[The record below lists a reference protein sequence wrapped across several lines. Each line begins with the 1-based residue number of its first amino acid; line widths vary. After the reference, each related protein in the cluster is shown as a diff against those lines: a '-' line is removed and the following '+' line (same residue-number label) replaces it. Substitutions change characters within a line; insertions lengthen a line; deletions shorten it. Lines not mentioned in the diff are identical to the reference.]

1 MQDLRW
7 EYLEV
12 YIAGHD
18 WADSTGATGELP
30 VVPVGGYSHVNS
42 NELLDDLGSVGWEL
56 IGAVPGH
63 ISGTYK
69 LFLKRPFAD
78 DEDDGEAGDEA

>member
-12 YIAGHD
+12 YIAGQD
-18 WADSTGATGELP
+18 WADSTGDTGTLP
-30 VVPVGGYSHVNS
+30 VVAVGGYSHVNT

-56 IGAVPGH
+56 VGAVPGH

-69 LFLKRPFAD
+69 LFLKRALA
-78 DEDDGEAGDEA
+78 DEDGAEDEDEE

>member
-1 MQDLRW
+1 VQDLRW
-7 EYLEV
+7 EYLEI

-30 VVPVGGYSHVNS
+30 VVTLAGYSHVNS

-56 IGAVPGH
+56 IGAVAGQM
-63 ISGTYK
+63 SGTYK
-69 LFLKRPFAD
+69 LFLKRQL
-78 DEDDGEAGDEA
+78 DEDEDEE